1 MIIHSLKDEM
11 TRFTNN
17 ELEIEIE
24 IEMII
29 LSKFS
34 HSQKQMQYVSV
45 YFSCKGF
52 LPVSAPTNKYPLFV
66 ILGSHKLP

>member
-1 MIIHSLKDEM
+1 MIIHPLKDEM
-11 TRFTNN
+11 MRFTNN
-17 ELEIEIE
+17 ELE

-34 HSQKQMQYVSV
+34 HSQKQMQYASV

-52 LPVSAPTNKYPLFV
+52 LSVSAPTNKYLLFV